1 VRDQEI
7 LPVESRASSRKL
19 EATKTRKGNTERL
32 FLNVDKNMLI
42 GDLGEFGVIERIARL
57 LPGGAA
63 DVVVGIG
70 DDVAVLDTKGPRYLL
85 ATCDIQVEHTHFL
98 RQATSPYQLGRKVI
112 AINVSDIAAMGGRP
126 RWALVSLALPPDTP
140 VDFVDELYRGM
151 NDQAQMAELAIVGGN
166 LSKID
171 RPMVIDLC
179 LLGDCDK
186 QLFLRRSGAQVD
198 DAVLV
203 TGTVG
208 DSRAGLE
215 LLLKAHLQ
223 VSDAARETVLAAHL
237 TPQPRLAEG
246 QLLAESGLVHAMLD
260 VSDGILGDLR
270 HICEASHVGATVAL
284 ADLPVSQACREVAR
298 TAGAAAEDW
307 ALTGGE
313 DYQLLFTAAQ
323 HQVAKIQTLLAE
335 RTGTAAC
342 VIGRILPAAHG
353 VTTVAPDGTVH
364 SQAGTGGWDHFK
376 EDRKP

>member
-1 VRDQEI
+1 
-7 LPVESRASSRKL
+7 
-19 EATKTRKGNTERL
+19 
-32 FLNVDKNMLI
+32 
-42 GDLGEFGVIERIARL
+42 VIERIARL

-70 DDVAVLDTKGPRYLL
+70 DDVAVLIPGWYCQQPVTSRWSIP
-85 ATCDIQVEHTHFL
+85 FL
-98 RQATSPYQLGRKVI
+98 RQLPALSLGRKVI

-140 VDFVDELYRGM
+140 IDFVDELYRGM

-237 TPQPRLAEG
+237 TPQPRLAK
-246 QLLAESGLVHAMLD
+246 D
-260 VSDGILGDLR
+260 NCWR
-270 HICEASHVGATVAL
+270 N
-284 ADLPVSQACREVAR
+284 
-298 TAGAAAEDW
+298 AAW
-307 ALTGGE
+307 
-313 DYQLLFTAAQ
+313 
-323 HQVAKIQTLLAE
+323 
-335 RTGTAAC
+335 C
-342 VIGRILPAAHG
+342 MPC
-353 VTTVAPDGTVH
+353 
-364 SQAGTGGWDHFK
+364 
-376 EDRKP
+376 

>member
-1 VRDQEI
+1 
-7 LPVESRASSRKL
+7 
-19 EATKTRKGNTERL
+19 
-32 FLNVDKNMLI
+32 MLI

-85 ATCDIQVEHTHFL
+85 ATCDIQVENTHFL

-126 RWALVSLALPPDTP
+126 RWALVSLALPQNTL

-151 NDQAQMAELAIVGGN
+151 NDQAQLADLAIVGGN
-166 LSKID
+166 LSKIEH
-171 RPMVIDLC
+171 PMVIDLC

-186 QLFLRRSGAQVD
+186 KLFLRRSGAQVD

-203 TGTVG
+203 TGAVG

-215 LLLKAHLQ
+215 LLQNPHLQ
-223 VSDAARETVLAAHL
+223 VSVSSRETVLAAHL

-260 VSDGILGDLR
+260 VSDGTLSDLR
-270 HICEASHVGATVAL
+270 HICEASGVGATVTL
-284 ADLPVSQACREVAR
+284 AALPVSEACREVAR
-298 TAGAAAEDW
+298 ASGVVPEDW

-323 HQVAKIQTLLAE
+323 HNVSRIQALLGE
-335 RTGTAAC
+335 RTGTAVR
-342 VIGRILPAAHG
+342 VIGRILPASEGIA
-353 VTTVAPDGTVH
+353 TVAPEGTVR
-364 SQAGTGGWDHFK
+364 SLSGAGGWDHFR
-376 EDRKP
+376 EEQKP